1 MIFLKRI
8 KVDFDHITKL
18 RNTLYTQ
25 TDEMSIIIRNLNYIN
40 YSLDPKVLAR
50 NNIEYDLSVT
60 LDKAKNLY
68 NNLEDITS
76 ILNMTIN
83 EFNQIENELYQKF
96 KDYQKFKNS
105 EKS

>member
-1 MIFLKRI
+1 MKRI

-18 RNTLYTQ
+18 KKTLYTQ
-25 TDEMSIIIRNLNYIN
+25 TDEMSIIIRNLNYLN

-68 NNLEDITS
+68 NKLEALTN

-83 EFNQIENELYQKF
+83 EFHQIENELYQKF
-96 KDYQKFKNS
+96 KDS

>member
-1 MIFLKRI
+1 MKRI

-25 TDEMSIIIRNLNYIN
+25 IDEMSIIIRNLNYVN

-68 NNLEDITS
+68 NNLEDLTN
-76 ILNMTIN
+76 ILNMTLHPVISIHHRLS
-83 EFNQIENELYQKF
+83 QT
-96 KDYQKFKNS
+96 
-105 EKS
+105 